1 MVARIRLCSCCA
13 VPVTVTAEPRFDP
26 ARWLTPA
33 PDHRSSYLPFG
44 AAATRCIGEE
54 FGLAESTLILA
65 TTAARWTLSPN
76 PGTPISPA
84 TRAVLVPRAFPVH
97 LSAR

>member
-1 MVARIRLCSCCA
+1 M
-13 VPVTVTAEPRFDP
+13 TAITRRRPGQP
-26 ARWLTPA
+26 SA
-33 PDHRSSYLPFG
+33 SYLPFG
-44 AAATRCIGEE
+44 AGATRCIGEE

-65 TTAARWTLSPN
+65 TTAARWTLSPD

>member
-1 MVARIRLCSCCA
+1 MLETTSAA
-13 VPVTVTAEPRFDP
+13 VT
-26 ARWLTPA
+26 WSW
-33 PDHRSSYLPFG
+33 HLPG
-44 AAATRCIGEE
+44 ATRCIGEE